1 MSKDIDRAFLHSI
14 TYGLGC
20 WGDIDC
26 ICSVISVFLLRRG
39 YYCEI
44 NVISRDNESDRA
56 TIESWRFD
64 DDDSGLQKR
73 AITVWHSKGNY
84 NVCRGICD
92 KKRPNEEE
100 TVEFCSSGDYYEL
113 LDFLDSV
120 FPEPADA
127 DMEYDY
133 FSKLFLGRI
142 VSAGMKQYEAENDER
157 QSVPDYVAS
166 GAAKGKKKLTTAE
179 RCDKYL
185 TNQDDVEKIIF
196 CALLDLMDDALNL
209 LYFANVIFAFLMWR
223 GYDDVYLNINPC
235 VRHISLEV
243 PTTILSEGLE
253 TLIIISGDDVLKVS
267 VNKQKL
273 DGRRIEP
280 HAVYEQP
287 INHKYAL
294 PFKGNTYDGLY
305 DFLSE
310 KFPRQ
315 NTSYPSVHCIMP
327 AHLNVADL
335 QSCLSSRHADVEL
348 DPIRF
353 YPRSLTKEIYK
364 LEKANNGQVICRIC
378 HKPIETFSDCSAD
391 HIVPYSKGG
400 KTTLSNMQ
408 LAHKSCNS
416 KKRDKI
422 KNDDDENWIM

>member
-26 ICSVISVFLLRRG
+26 LCAVISVFLLRRD
-39 YYCEI
+39 YKCEI
-44 NVISRDNESDRA
+44 NVISRDNESGHA
-56 TIESWRFD
+56 TIESWCYE
-64 DDDSGLQKR
+64 DDSELQKR

-84 NVCRGICD
+84 NVCRGISD
-92 KKRPNEEE
+92 KEWPNEEE
-100 TVEFCSSGDYYEL
+100 TVEFCSSDDYYEL
-113 LDFLDSV
+113 LDFLDIV

-133 FSKLFLGRI
+133 FSKIFLGRI
-142 VSAGMKQYEAENDER
+142 GSAENEARVQAENDACSEIR
-157 QSVPDYVAS
+157 KYIGYGKQSSHKACEIL
-166 GAAKGKKKLTTAE
+166 K
-179 RCDKYL
+179 
-185 TNQDDVEKIIF
+185 NQDDVERIIF
-196 CALLDLMDDALNL
+196 CALLDLMHDAHNL
-209 LYFANVIFAFLMWR
+209 LYFANVIFALLMWR
-223 GYDDVYLNINPC
+223 GYDDAIINIRPC
-235 VRHISLEV
+235 DRHIELDV

-253 TLIIISGDDVLKVS
+253 TCIKILGGDDVFEVK
-267 VNKQKL
+267 VNKQSL
-273 DGRRIEP
+273 DGTRIETD
-280 HAVYEQP
+280 AVYKQP
-287 INHKYAL
+287 INPKYRP

-310 KFPRQ
+310 KFPRFG
-315 NTSYPSVHCIMP
+315 TCYPSAPGVP
-327 AHLNVADL
+327 SHLNVAGL
-335 QSCLSSRHADVEL
+335 QSCFSSQHADVEL

-378 HKPIETFSDCSAD
+378 NKPIESFSDCSAD

-422 KNDDDENWIM
+422 KNDDDEDWIM

>member
-1 MSKDIDRAFLHSI
+1 MSKDIDRAFLSSI
-14 TYGLGC
+14 TNRFSC
-20 WGDIDC
+20 QGDIDC
-26 ICSVISVFLLRRG
+26 ICAIISVFLLRRG

-44 NVISRDNESDRA
+44 NVISRENDSGRA
-56 TIESWRFD
+56 TIECWCD
-64 DDDSGLQKR
+64 DDVGELQKR
-73 AITVWHSKGNY
+73 AITVWHSKGLY
-84 NVCRGICD
+84 NVCRGISD

-100 TVEFCSSGDYYEL
+100 TVEFWSYDSGYPEL

-120 FPEPADA
+120 FPAPADQ
-127 DMEYDY
+127 DENDY
-133 FSKLFLGRI
+133 FSKLFSGRI
-142 VSAGMKQYEAENDER
+142 GSAGMKQYEAENDER
-157 QSVPDYVAS
+157 QSVLDYVAS

-196 CALLDLMDDALNL
+196 CALLDLMESTHKI
-209 LYFANVIFAFLMWR
+209 LYFANVIFALLMWR
-223 GYDDVYLNINPC
+223 GYYDVYLNINPC

-243 PTTILSEGLE
+243 PRTIASEGLE
-253 TLIIISGDDVLKVS
+253 TCIEISDDTSCIIKVT
-267 VNKQKL
+267 VNKQNL

-280 HAVYEQP
+280 DAVYKQS
-287 INHKYAL
+287 INPKYD
-294 PFKGNTYDGLY
+294 PSFKGNTYDGLY

-310 KFPRQ
+310 IFPRLD
-315 NTSYPSVHCIMP
+315 NFRMP
-327 AHLNVADL
+327 AYLNVASL
-335 QSCLSSRHADVEL
+335 QSCFSPHHADVEL

-378 HKPIETFSDCSAD
+378 NKPIETFSDCSAD

>member
-26 ICSVISVFLLRRG
+26 ICSVINVFLLRRD
-39 YYCEI
+39 YKCEI
-44 NVISRDNESDRA
+44 NVISRDNESGHA
-56 TIESWRFD
+56 TIECVDYADGEF
-64 DDDSGLQKR
+64 QTR

-142 VSAGMKQYEAENDER
+142 EVSSDGKREKSIML
-157 QSVPDYVAS
+157 
-166 GAAKGKKKLTTAE
+166 AKGLNNAGYAINGYEILK
-179 RCDKYL
+179 
-185 TNQDDVEKIIF
+185 NQDDVERIIF
-196 CALLDLMDDALNL
+196 CALLDLMKDARNF
-209 LYFANVIFAFLMWR
+209 LYFANVIFALLMWR
-223 GYDDVYLNINPC
+223 GYDDAIINIRPC
-235 VRHISLEV
+235 DRHIELDV
-243 PTTILSEGLE
+243 PTTILSEGLD
-253 TLIIISGDDVLKVS
+253 TCIKIFGGDDVIEVK
-267 VNKQKL
+267 VNKQSL
-273 DGRRIEP
+273 DGARIKTD
-280 HAVYEQP
+280 AVYKQP
-287 INHKYAL
+287 INPKYR
-294 PFKGNTYDGLY
+294 PSFKDNTYDGLY

-310 KFPRQ
+310 KFPRFG
-315 NTSYPSVHCIMP
+315 TCYPIAPRMP
-327 AHLNVADL
+327 SHLNVSGL
-335 QSCLSSRHADVEL
+335 QSCFSSQHADVEL

>member
-1 MSKDIDRAFLHSI
+1 MSKDIDRAFLSSI
-14 TYGLGC
+14 TCGLGGL
-20 WGDIDC
+20 GDIDC
-26 ICSVISVFLLRRG
+26 ICAVISVFLLRRG

-44 NVISRDNESDRA
+44 NVISRDNDSGHA
-56 TIESWRFD
+56 TIESWSFRED
-64 DDDSGLQKR
+64 CPERR
-73 AITVWHSKGNY
+73 AITVWHRKGY
-84 NVCRGICD
+84 YDVCRGISD
-92 KKRPNEEE
+92 KKWPNENE
-100 TVEFCSSGDYYEL
+100 TVGFYSYSSSYSEL

-120 FPEPADA
+120 FPEPADQ
-127 DMEYDY
+127 DEHDY
-133 FSKLFLGRI
+133 FNKLFSGRI
-142 VSAGMKQYEAENDER
+142 GSAGMKQYEAENDER

-196 CALLDLMDDALNL
+196 CALLDLMESTHKI
-209 LYFANVIFAFLMWR
+209 LYFANVIFALLMWR

-253 TLIIISGDDVLKVS
+253 TCIEISDDASCVLKVT
-267 VNKQKL
+267 VNKQKHC
-273 DGRRIEP
+273 DGCREP
-280 HAVYEQP
+280 YSVYKQP
-287 INHKYAL
+287 INCKYN
-294 PFKGNTYDGLY
+294 PSFKGNTYDGLY

-310 KFPRQ
+310 IFPRQ
-315 NTSYPSVHCIMP
+315 DKCYQNDLRMP
-327 AHLNVADL
+327 AYLNVAGL
-335 QSCLSSRHADVEL
+335 QSCLSSHHADVEL

-378 HKPIETFSDCSAD
+378 NKPIETFSDCSAD

-416 KKRDKI
+416 KKKDKI
-422 KNDDDENWIM
+422 KNDDDENWTV